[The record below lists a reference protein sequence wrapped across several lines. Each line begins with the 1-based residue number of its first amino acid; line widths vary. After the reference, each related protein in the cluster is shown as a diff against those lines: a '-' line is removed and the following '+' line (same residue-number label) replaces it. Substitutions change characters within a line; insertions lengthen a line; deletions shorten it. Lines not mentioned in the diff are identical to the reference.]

1 MPAPQELAQIELL
14 ARVDDLVARVDAWR
28 QAPTPWG
35 PFQQCQALLRRVLQR
50 VETLRIRLEAPL
62 VAATFGGTGT
72 GKSSLVNALVGE
84 ECTSAGRERPTTRT
98 PVVIAHPR
106 TDLEP
111 LGLPLHELTVV
122 RRDADLLRDVVLVDC
137 PDPDTSET
145 DAAGTNLARLRSLLP
160 HCDVLIYTSTQQ
172 KYRSARV
179 LDELREAAAGCRLV
193 FVQTHADRDDDIR
206 DDWRRVL
213 RDAYEVPELFFVDS
227 PRALREQQAGLRPTG
242 EMGRLID
249 FLLTQLAS
257 GERVRVRRANV
268 IDLLEAALQRCR
280 QIVHEHLPR
289 LESLERALSEQRQHL
304 SRQMS
309 SRLREELLG
318 GRSLWERRLLAAV
331 LDTWGLSPFSAA
343 LRLFHGFGTLLAS
356 TSLYRARN
364 TAQIAIIGVL
374 QGTRWWKG
382 RQEAQAAEESLE
394 RASLLGL
401 DDALLREAELVV
413 EGHVYSA
420 GLSRE
425 LMQSRSLADLRQQ
438 AHEVERNFLGDAR
451 ARIDGIIAALARQNS
466 RWWVRGWYECL
477 FAAYLAFLL
486 YRSGRNFFV
495 DSFVGG
501 APLLSTDFYLPAAAY
516 LVLWSLLLLMLFTR
530 RLRRGVARQIDA
542 LARELVELKLAD
554 GLFPDLE
561 AACRD
566 IHRRADELEALAAQ
580 VDQLS
585 REFAHTPQLGA
596 QRRHDPHAPPAV
608 VGRSW

>member
-28 QAPTPWG
+28 QAPTPWA

-50 VETLRIRLEAPL
+50 VETLRVRLEAPL
-62 VAATFGGTGT
+62 VVATFGGTGT

-98 PVVIAHPR
+98 PVLIAHPR

-111 LGLPLHELTVV
+111 LGLPLDELTVV
-122 RRDADLLRDVVLVDC
+122 RRDAELLRDVVLVDC

-179 LDELREAAAGCRLV
+179 LDELREAATGCRLV

-268 IDLLEAALQRCR
+268 LDLLQAALHRCR
-280 QIVHEHLPR
+280 QIVSEHLPK
-289 LESLERALSEQRQHL
+289 LEELERMLREQRQLL
-304 SRQMS
+304 SRKMS

-318 GRSLWERRLLAAV
+318 GRGLWERRLLAAV
-331 LDTWGLSPFSAA
+331 IDSWGLSPFSAA

-364 TAQIAIIGVL
+364 TAQMAIIGAI

-413 EGHVYSA
+413 AGHVYSA

-425 LMQSRSLADLRQQ
+425 LTQSRSLADLRHRASQ
-438 AHEVERNFLGDAR
+438 VERDFLGDAR
-451 ARIDGIIAALARQNS
+451 TRIDGIITTLARQNS
-466 RWWVRGWYECL
+466 RWWVRGWYELL
-477 FAAYLAFLL
+477 FVAYLAFLL

-516 LVLWSLLLLMLFTR
+516 LVLWSLLLLILFTR
-530 RLRRGVARQIDA
+530 RLRRGVARQIDV
-542 LARELVELKLAD
+542 LARELVELKLAE

-566 IHRRADELEALAAQ
+566 IHCRADELEALSTQ
-580 VDQLS
+580 VDQLG
-585 REFAHTPQLGA
+585 RELAQSPYLGG
-596 QRRHDPHAPPAV
+596 QRHPDPLPPSMIA
-608 VGRSW
+608 GRSR